1 MSCVVSDVAGK
12 VVIVTGA
19 AGGIGGCIAHHF
31 VKAGALVVIA
41 DIQKELLFATADTL
55 REGGG
60 TVEAVT
66 VDIADPDS
74 VRDLAAEARRLF
86 GPIDVLVHA
95 AAIDAPR
102 GLAWEADDAHWR
114 KIIDVDLTGA
124 FWCCKAVIPG
134 MIERRK
140 GRIIMISSVS
150 AKIGSPD
157 TSVAY
162 NAAKAGI
169 VGLTIG
175 LAKQL
180 EPHNI
185 LVNSVAPGSIGTG
198 EPMNADEIAYEA
210 ANFPLPIVGPDPVA
224 HACLYLAGDG
234 GSWSSGS
241 VVNVSGGRLHG
252 W

>member
-1 MSCVVSDVAGK
+1 VSSSSSGLDGK

-19 AGGIGGCIAHHF
+19 AGGIGSCIARHF
-31 VKAGALVVIA
+31 AAAGAKLVIA
-41 DIQKELLFATADTL
+41 DIRTEPLRLVADAL
-55 REGGG
+55 RADGA
-60 TVEAVT
+60 TVETVS
-66 VDIADPDS
+66 VDIADPNS
-74 VRDLAAEARRLF
+74 ARAMAAEAHGLF

-102 GLAWEADDAHWR
+102 GLAWELDDAHWR
-114 KIIDVDLTGA
+114 TIIDVDLSGA

-134 MIERRK
+134 MTARRQ

-157 TSVAY
+157 TSAAY

-169 VGLTIG
+169 IGLSIG

-180 EPHNI
+180 EPHNV
-185 LVNSVAPGSIGTG
+185 LVNAVAPGSIGTG
-198 EPMNADEIAYEA
+198 EPMTAEEVAYEA
-210 ANFPLPIVGPDPVA
+210 AHFPLPIVGPDPVA
-224 HACLYLAGDG
+224 RACLYLAGDG

-241 VVNVSGGRLHG
+241 VLNVSGGRLHG

>member
-1 MSCVVSDVAGK
+1 MTAPFSDLTGR

-19 AGGIGGCIAHHF
+19 AGGIGSCIARHF
-31 VKAGALVVIA
+31 AAAGAKIVVA
-41 DIQKELLFATADTL
+41 DIRIEPLRLVAATLKAD
-55 REGGG
+55 GA
-60 TVEAVT
+60 TVEAVQ
-66 VDIADPDS
+66 VDIADPIS
-74 VRDLAAEARRLF
+74 ARAMAAQARNLF

-102 GLAWEADDAHWR
+102 GLAWELEDTHWR
-114 KIIDVDLTGA
+114 RIIDVDLNGA

-134 MIERRK
+134 MIARRQ
-140 GRIIMISSVS
+140 GRIILISSVS

-180 EPHNI
+180 EPHNV
-185 LVNSVAPGSIGTG
+185 LVNAVAPGSIGTG
-198 EPMNADEIAYEA
+198 EPMTAEEVAYEA
-210 ANFPLPIVGPDPVA
+210 AHFPLPIVGPDPVA
-224 HACLYLAGDG
+224 RACLYLAGDG

-241 VVNVSGGRLHG
+241 VLNVSGGRLHG